1 MVRIDVLY
9 NKRIISLEDVV
20 KLGRK
25 NIKEENNYAGN

>member
-1 MVRIDVLY
+1 MVRIDVLF
-9 NKRIISLEDVV
+9 NEGVISLGDVA